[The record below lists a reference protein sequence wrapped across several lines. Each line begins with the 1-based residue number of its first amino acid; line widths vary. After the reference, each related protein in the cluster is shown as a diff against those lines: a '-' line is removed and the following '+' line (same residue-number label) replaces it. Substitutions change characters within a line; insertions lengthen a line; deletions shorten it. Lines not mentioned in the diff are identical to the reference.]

1 MALAWRAAVQGED
14 SGLWSVAAAVAA
26 SVVVGALAVRVG
38 SALMTY
44 VSGLLLAFAG
54 ALAWWA
60 QPPLTPAGFLY
71 AQIFSL
77 SLASSVW
84 SWIAAAR
91 RGRGATMDHW
101 TLTRGFPP
109 VAAVAALGMLAVV
122 TTAALGAAL
131 TVSPSLAG
139 QSALLGWAAVVAT
152 GIALT
157 LGAWEPGA
165 RAVQLGLYAWGLVAI
180 GLGLSGRVP
189 AASATPG
196 SGVVV
201 PGLGASLPAS
211 FAGPLVHDGVLAL
224 AGYVLLVAAAWRL
237 APRFGSARRALGL
250 PAPAEGWAATWLPA
264 AQRIVGGVAV
274 VLGVWVALMLPR
286 GVDRLAAPLAAAAL
300 VGAAVLAAGRLAAP
314 GRAGAQDLTLAL
326 AVLALAELGWA
337 ALDPAAPTAWLD
349 RGAVLVGAVSLGALA
364 SCLLARAPRDAALGW
379 ETRAQR
385 FGPRLGA
392 LAVVLVAGVVS
403 QEMVAFTPGTAVA
416 MSLSGVAA
424 MAGGLAALAVAL
436 VWFAVAHGPDPFG
449 LEGRFR
455 TVYVYAAEA
464 IVLMTFLHIRL
475 TLPHLFVSGLIA
487 RHWMWATL
495 GLAYLTTGL
504 GEVVRRRGSRIVGEA
519 LDRTALVL
527 PLLPDVAFWLLPDR
541 NYVAYAEI
549 WLLQAALY
557 GGLAAARDS
566 RGLAMLGVS
575 AANVGVW
582 VILGHHG
589 VEFLR
594 HPQMWLIPLAV
605 NVLLAGHLNRD
616 RLGRPQRAA
625 LNYAGLSLLYLSSAA
640 DLFITGLGNSTV
652 LPLALAALSMLG
664 IVVGIVLRV
673 RAFLFQGTTF
683 LAFVVVTMIVH
694 AVWAREQQ
702 WLMWVSGIGLGAAA
716 FTVFAVFRKYREE
729 VLQLYEEVQSWS

>member
-1 MALAWRAAVQGED
+1 
-14 SGLWSVAAAVAA
+14 
-26 SVVVGALAVRVG
+26 
-38 SALMTY
+38 
-44 VSGLLLAFAG
+44 
-54 ALAWWA
+54 
-60 QPPLTPAGFLY
+60 
-71 AQIFSL
+71 
-77 SLASSVW
+77 
-84 SWIAAAR
+84 
-91 RGRGATMDHW
+91 
-101 TLTRGFPP
+101 
-109 VAAVAALGMLAVV
+109 
-122 TTAALGAAL
+122 
-131 TVSPSLAG
+131 
-139 QSALLGWAAVVAT
+139 
-152 GIALT
+152 
-157 LGAWEPGA
+157 
-165 RAVQLGLYAWGLVAI
+165 
-180 GLGLSGRVP
+180 
-189 AASATPG
+189 
-196 SGVVV
+196 
-201 PGLGASLPAS
+201 
-211 FAGPLVHDGVLAL
+211 
-224 AGYVLLVAAAWRL
+224 
-237 APRFGSARRALGL
+237 
-250 PAPAEGWAATWLPA
+250 
-264 AQRIVGGVAV
+264 
-274 VLGVWVALMLPR
+274 MLPR

-364 SCLLARAPRDAALGW
+364 YGLLARAPRDIALGW
-379 ETRAQR
+379 ETRARR

-392 LAVVLVAGVVS
+392 LAVALAAGVVS
-403 QEMVAFTPGTAVA
+403 QEMMAFTPGTGVA
-416 MSLSGVAA
+416 MSLSAVAA

-436 VWFAVAHGPDPFG
+436 VWFAVGHGPDPFG

-455 TVYVYAAEA
+455 TMYVYAAEA

-504 GEVVRRRGSRIVGEA
+504 GEVVTRRGSRIVGEA

-541 NYVAYAEI
+541 NYVAYAGI
-549 WLLQAALY
+549 WLLQSALY

-566 RGLAMLGVS
+566 RGLAMLGAA

-640 DLFITGLGNSTV
+640 DLFIAGLGNSTV

-729 VLQLYEEVQSWS
+729 VLRLYEEVQSWS